1 MVALRRDG
9 AFFFDIANHQCAHL
23 AVVAVF
29 AHGVEDN
36 FWLFAIGVAH
46 GDHVAAAAVHA
57 VVVDGQGVFIRVL
70 YVLALIL

>member
-9 AFFFDIANHQCAHL
+9 AFFFDIANHQGAHL

-46 GDHVAAAAVHA
+46 GGHVAAAAVHA
-57 VVVDGQGVFIRVL
+57 VVVDG
-70 YVLALIL
+70 